1 MGFEQVNYKSKTGCR
16 GTINQLSW
24 KFECWTEV
32 HCLFGEGKDQVV
44 KTITEGECGHRPLVC
59 GGLGGSDWLLE
70 GQVVLILSG
79 HIFWFLQEP
88 VL

>member
-1 MGFEQVNYKSKTGCR
+1 M
-16 GTINQLSW
+16 
-24 KFECWTEV
+24 
-32 HCLFGEGKDQVV
+32 V

-59 GGLGGSDWLLE
+59 GGLEGSDWLLE

-79 HIFWFLQEP
+79 HIFWILQEP